1 MFIVADS
8 GSTKVSWRIVT
19 DSGEVV
25 PVSTAGINPVFT
37 DDASVARTLTE
48 EILSVAGETFVGDI
62 FFYGAGIVDT
72 KTKERLRTCFKSVF
86 PMCALYAE
94 SDMLAAARAL
104 FGHNAGIACIL
115 GTGSNSCF
123 YDGEK
128 IAVSTKAGG
137 FILGDEAG
145 GAYFGKRLLSD
156 YIKGVLP
163 KELER
168 DFSEKFGLDY
178 ASIVSKVYKEPLPGR
193 FLASFSPFLYE
204 HKESDY
210 VSALLKN
217 GFEAFL
223 RRNLHRFDTE
233 RYSVSF
239 VGSIAYYYSDILRE
253 TVSSMGMKPGII
265 LKEPIDALVGFHK
278 KV

>member
-8 GSTKVSWRIVT
+8 GSTKVSWRIVP
-19 DSGEVV
+19 DCGEVV

-37 DDASVARTLTE
+37 DDASVVKTLTE
-48 EILSVAGETFVGDI
+48 AILPVAGDAFAGDI
-62 FFYGAGIVDT
+62 FFYGAGIVDE
-72 KTKERLRTCFKSVF
+72 KTKERLRSCFKSVF
-86 PMCALYAE
+86 PLCTLYAE
-94 SDMLAAARAL
+94 SDMLASARAL

-163 KELER
+163 QELEKE
-168 DFSEKFGLDY
+168 FSERYGLDY
-178 ASIVSKVYKEPLPGR
+178 ATIVSKVYREPLPGR

-204 HKESDY
+204 HKETGY
-210 VSALLKN
+210 VTELLKS
-217 GFEAFL
+217 GFESFL

-233 RYSVSF
+233 CYSVSF
-239 VGSIAYYYSDILRE
+239 VGSIAYYYSDILLD
-253 TVSSMGMKPGII
+253 TVSSMGMRPGII
-265 LKEPIDALVGFHK
+265 LKEPIDGLVGFHK
-278 KV
+278 RV